1 MTAAEELVT
10 AAMSDRAEHDA
21 ITRAIRQLR
30 SWVDITA
37 ERVTKAN
44 ADWHDDP
51 EGDPKGHAEYHAPA
65 IEQFPREARDAAIME
80 LVQFYLN
87 ETTLQESQPRPI

>member
-10 AAMSDRAEHDA
+10 AAMNDRAEHDA

-37 ERVTKAN
+37 ERITKAN

-51 EGDPKGHAEYHAPA
+51 AAEDHAAYHAPA
-65 IEQFPREARDAAIME
+65 IEQFPRDARDEAILD
-80 LVQFYLN
+80 LVRHYLT
-87 ETTLQESQPRPI
+87 EATLQGRPI